1 MNMGLAGDVINYI
14 SHIFLLL
21 ASYEILLW
29 NSMLDTGRKTKIK
42 REKTLYMYQVSIFAS
57 QKPVPATKLRTKD

>member
-1 MNMGLAGDVINYI
+1 MNMSLAGDVIYYI

-29 NSMLDTGRKTKIK
+29 NSMLDIGRKTEIK
-42 REKTLYMYQVSIFAS
+42 KRKNPLSAS
-57 QKPVPATKLRTKD
+57 QKPVPATKPSTKD

>member
-29 NSMLDTGRKTKIK
+29 NSMLDIGRKTKIK
-42 REKTLYMYQVSIFAS
+42 KE
-57 QKPVPATKLRTKD
+57 QKPSKNTKFPFLLLKNLSQQWS